1 MAQSSY
7 DVPVVEQGAENPICW
22 VASMAM
28 VESYWTQS
36 SVGVGKYTGGFD
48 PATSCIDNMAA
59 DVVDFQNRMAS
70 FGFYPVFP
78 DEALSLNS
86 LYEAS
91 DRLGPLIYFHYVNG
105 FPYLS
110 GPGTGGGAH
119 AIVIT
124 GTDTDQGGFW
134 FNNPWG
140 DKDTWADASTGL
152 APAADPNSRSYSLYF
167 GNFQV

>member
-1 MAQSSY
+1 MPQSSY

-48 PATSCIDNMAA
+48 PSMSCIDNMAA

-70 FGFYPVFP
+70 FGFYPVYP
-78 DEALSLNS
+78 DEPLNLNS

-105 FPYLS
+105 FPALHGS
-110 GPGTGGGAH
+110 
-119 AIVIT
+119 
-124 GTDTDQGGFW
+124 W
-134 FNNPWG
+134 
-140 DKDTWADASTGL
+140 
-152 APAADPNSRSYSLYF
+152 
-167 GNFQV
+167 